1 MCNGSRDPV
10 TTMGCFVAM
19 QLGLWQILPP
29 FRPSVRPPHR
39 DLVYSGERYSFL
51 CSFSCYEGGWF
62 HLGVDLF
69 ILV

>member
-39 DLVYSGERYSFL
+39 ELVYSGERYSF
-51 CSFSCYEGGWF
+51 FIF
-62 HLGVDLF
+62 LF
-69 ILV
+69 LL